1 MAFDAKYQDLGRRIV
16 RAARLAAVV
25 HMYEAAGTS
34 NLTQR
39 VEIGGAGPCLVT
51 EDDVTDDGVGNDNR
65 RRVEP
70 STRAGGAPH
79 APLPAGGDPPDA
91 ADRSG

>member
-25 HMYEAAGTS
+25 HIYEHAYAPAGLT
-34 NLTQR
+34 NLRQR
-39 VEIGGAGPCLVT
+39 VVIGGAGPCLVT
-51 EDDVTDDGVGNDNR
+51 EDDVTDDGVTDDGVGNDNR

-70 STRAGGAPH
+70 SRVGKDEG
-79 APLPAGGDPPDA
+79 
-91 ADRSG
+91 